1 MHVNVDRKTLDDI
14 LYLQK
19 KKGDLVMLEYM
30 SERVKDF
37 DVAYFVNEL
46 AEASK
51 KLGILEAKIDSY
63 QFNSILIPMLQR
75 KEAISSM
82 YIEGTQTTM
91 TDVLKNEID
100 PKPKEDAIWCEVRN
114 HKKALIWGAEYL
126 HSGKFTH
133 SFMKELHKI
142 MMKDIISQDIKQTL
156 GKYKQK
162 DNQIKSSTGLV
173 VYDPPKA
180 SETKKYMDEL
190 INFMNN
196 TEDGINPLIKAAMI
210 HSQFESIHPFSDGNG
225 RIGRVLISLYLYK
238 ARVINFPFFYLSE
251 AINQDK
257 SVYYQMLTDS
267 RTNSLDDWIKYFLRK
282 VSVQTTKH
290 IGYIDDL
297 NALYLKTKNAV
308 KECINSPKFDEIIEC
323 LFTRPILNAD
333 ILEDIL
339 VVSRGQA
346 IRYLNVLEE
355 KRILFGDDRKRGKT
369 FFFGELLDLARRI

>member
-1 MHVNVDRKTLDDI
+1 
-14 LYLQK
+14 
-19 KKGDLVMLEYM
+19 MLEYM

-82 YIEGTQTTM
+82 YIEGTQTTI

-323 LFTRPILNAD
+323 VFTRPILNAD